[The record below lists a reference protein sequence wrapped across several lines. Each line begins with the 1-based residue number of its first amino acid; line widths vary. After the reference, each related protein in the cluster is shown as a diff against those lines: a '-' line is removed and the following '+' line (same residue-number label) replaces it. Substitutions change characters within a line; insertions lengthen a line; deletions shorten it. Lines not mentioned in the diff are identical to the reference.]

1 MVDVKV
7 YGIWWGSTNTLNMD
21 FGINRNDKSL
31 SLIIPTL
38 QGINTERKS
47 RERIQ
52 ETVPQSDSRSQSSKL
67 PSSTITQSH
76 AMDSLKE
83 TGLV

>member
-7 YGIWWGSTNTLNMD
+7 YGLWWGSTNTLNMD
-21 FGINRNDKSL
+21 FRINRNDKSL

-47 RERIQ
+47 RNAFRRQSLNRTAEVRAANCPAQ
-52 ETVPQSDSRSQSSKL
+52 LLLRVMQWTV
-67 PSSTITQSH
+67 
-76 AMDSLKE
+76 
-83 TGLV
+83 